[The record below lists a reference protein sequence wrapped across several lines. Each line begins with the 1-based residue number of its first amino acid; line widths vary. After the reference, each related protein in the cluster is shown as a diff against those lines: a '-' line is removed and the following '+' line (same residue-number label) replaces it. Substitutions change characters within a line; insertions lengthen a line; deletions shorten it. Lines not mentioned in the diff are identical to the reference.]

1 VRGWRHGRSAEHFN
15 QGTIDATGDD
25 NMQVSYSTAECRH
38 RRVVLADD
46 HRVVAQGIEHLLED
60 RFDSIELVS
69 SGVELVEAVR
79 RDPPDVVVADISMP
93 GLTGIQALRR
103 MREEGYEMPVV
114 FLTMHDESSM
124 AAEAIRAGARGYV
137 LKSAAGEELV
147 RALAGV
153 MGGHTYVSPT
163 LAVDAITNA
172 GRQQYV
178 LTDKQLRILEYV
190 SRGLRS
196 KQIAYELGVSVRTI
210 ESHKYAIMQ
219 ELGVHGTLEL
229 VRKAEHEG
237 LIRH

>member
-1 VRGWRHGRSAEHFN
+1 
-15 QGTIDATGDD
+15 
-25 NMQVSYSTAECRH
+25 M
-38 RRVVLADD
+38 
-46 HRVVAQGIEHLLED
+46 AQGIEHLLEG

-69 SGVELVEAVR
+69 SGEELVEAVR

-153 MGGHTYVSPT
+153 MGGHTYVTPT
-163 LAVDAITNA
+163 LAADAITNA

-190 SRGLRS
+190 ARGLRS

>member
-1 VRGWRHGRSAEHFN
+1 
-15 QGTIDATGDD
+15 
-25 NMQVSYSTAECRH
+25 MQVSYSTAESRY

-69 SGVELVEAVR
+69 SGEELVEAVR

-114 FLTMHDESSM
+114 FLTMHDESSV

-153 MGGHTYVSPT
+153 MGGHTYVTPT

-190 SRGLRS
+190 ARGLRS

>member
-1 VRGWRHGRSAEHFN
+1 
-15 QGTIDATGDD
+15 
-25 NMQVSYSTAECRH
+25 MQVSYSPAEGRY

-60 RFDSIELVS
+60 RFESIELVS
-69 SGVELVEAVR
+69 SGQELVDAVR

-114 FLTMHDESSM
+114 FLTMHDESSV

-153 MGGHTYVSPT
+153 MGGHTYVTPT

-190 SRGLRS
+190 ARGLRS

>member
-1 VRGWRHGRSAEHFN
+1 
-15 QGTIDATGDD
+15 
-25 NMQVSYSTAECRH
+25 MQVSYSTAESRY

-46 HRVVAQGIEHLLED
+46 HRVVSQGIEHLLED

-69 SGVELVEAVR
+69 SGEELVEAVR

-103 MREEGYEMPVV
+103 MREEGFEMPVV
-114 FLTMHDESSM
+114 FLTMHDESSV

-153 MGGHTYVSPT
+153 MGGHTYVTPT
-163 LAVDAITNA
+163 LAMDAITNA

-190 SRGLRS
+190 ARGLRS